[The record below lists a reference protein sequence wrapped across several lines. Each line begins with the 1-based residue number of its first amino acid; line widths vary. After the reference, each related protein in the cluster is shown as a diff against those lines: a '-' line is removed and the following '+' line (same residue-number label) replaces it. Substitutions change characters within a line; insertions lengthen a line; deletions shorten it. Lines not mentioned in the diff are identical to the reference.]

1 MLNKHLTVIIV
12 VFASQLGF
20 ATCAQAAT
28 TWFCNASNEPVYI
41 SVRHH
46 SPSLLFANSRT
57 EGWHKLPVRG
67 LLRSCKIFSRPT
79 NHYLVVA
86 VKREG
91 IMVPVRV
98 SIRWPDGYRRVHVCV
113 PIEDKSFEYRSGS
126 RSDSDCID
134 GWTLARVSVGVEGG
148 DNDVDLSIDADFS
161 SVTVPDAMRNALE
174 RAKEKEEQRDKE
186 ATEKRK
192 QDKEKREKLLLQEQ
206 VQAIEKYERIL
217 SERSKDSLSK
227 WNDYFKRNNLFLCE
241 NDFLSGTKI
250 GYKIHPNGY
259 LGTIKIE
266 DPYELFSLK
275 SWKRYL
281 GSKTNLGFDFSRKY
295 LSVHYLPTDRNGKI
309 EWPLFACIKKSDQP
323 DARTEYCHEVQMRDK
338 AAGDRKAIVDLSG
351 PFYLTQADA
360 ELRQKGIPITLS
372 PAMTLKSNM
381 DIFGCNANLEA
392 LERQAFEDSRKRMN
406 VVASGGFLSAS
417 ALVLGSLYLL
427 VKFLVRLAR

>member
-12 VFASQLGF
+12 VFASLLGL

-46 SPSLLFANSRT
+46 SRSLLFANSRT

-113 PIEDKSFEYRSGS
+113 PIEDKSFEYSSGS

-134 GWTLARVSVGVEGG
+134 GWTPARVSVGVEGG

-174 RAKEKEEQRDKE
+174 RAKEKKEQRDKE

-192 QDKEKREKLLLQEQ
+192 QDKEKRENLLLQEQ
-206 VQAIEKYERIL
+206 IQAIEGYERIL
-217 SERSKDSLSK
+217 PERSKDSLSK
-227 WNDYFKRNNLFLCE
+227 WNEYFKRNHLFFCE
-241 NDFLSGTKI
+241 NDFLSGANI

-259 LGTIKIE
+259 LGAIKIE
-266 DPYELFSLK
+266 DPYELYSLK

-281 GSKTNLGFDFSRKY
+281 GPKTKLGFYFSRKY
-295 LSVHYLPTDRNGKI
+295 L
-309 EWPLFACIKKSDQP
+309 
-323 DARTEYCHEVQMRDK
+323 
-338 AAGDRKAIVDLSG
+338 
-351 PFYLTQADA
+351 
-360 ELRQKGIPITLS
+360 
-372 PAMTLKSNM
+372 
-381 DIFGCNANLEA
+381 
-392 LERQAFEDSRKRMN
+392 
-406 VVASGGFLSAS
+406 
-417 ALVLGSLYLL
+417 
-427 VKFLVRLAR
+427 